1 MPIIGSFG
9 AGSGKGFG
17 FGGETGP
24 AFIIATGGTVVTCGD
39 YKTHIFTSDGTF
51 SVTNKGK
58 PTGSNSVDYFVVAG
72 GGGGGGSP
80 DLGAGGGGA
89 GGFRVSNS
97 YSLPAPSMS
106 PLASCASTPIT
117 TGAYPVTVGG
127 GGTGG
132 CQNAGAKYGTSGS
145 NSIFGSITSAGGGAA
160 KGVGAVPAC
169 QSLFDGGSGGG
180 GASRNSP
187 SPYIPLGA
195 SGNTPPVSPPQGN
208 NGGNAFVFV
217 GHPSSAGGGGGGGAG
232 AVGGTASPNPGP
244 GGPGGAGSFIA
255 DGFISPTCAPTYGTP
270 GPTPSVRYFAGGGG
284 GGTFA
289 NGCGGLGGAGGGGR
303 GSTGVNPGPG
313 SIAEA
318 GTANTGGGGGG
329 GGYACNPPNAPGCGK
344 AGGSGIVMI
353 RYKYQ

>member
-39 YKTHIFTSDGTF
+39 YKTHIFTSDGAF

-58 PTGSNSVDYFVVAG
+58 PSGSNSVDYFVVAG
-72 GGGGGGSP
+72 GGGGSASP

-106 PLASCASTPIT
+106 PLANCASTPIT
-117 TGAYPVTVGG
+117 TGAYPITVGG
-127 GGTGG
+127 GGTAGCRTSPRQGG
-132 CQNAGAKYGTSGS
+132 SGT

-160 KGVGAVPAC
+160 KDKCAVPAC
-169 QSLFDGGSGGG
+169 QSNFDGGSGGG
-180 GASRNSP
+180 GASKNTP
-187 SPYIPLGA
+187 APYAPLGG
-195 SGNTPPVSPPQGN
+195 SGNTPTVSPPQGN
-208 NGGNAFVFV
+208 NGGNAFAFN
-217 GHPSSAGGGGGGGAG
+217 GHPNSAGGGGGGGAG

-244 GGPGGAGSFIA
+244 AGPGGAGSFIA
-255 DGFISPTCAPTYGTP
+255 DGFISPTCAPTYGTA

-284 GGTFA
+284 GGTYA
-289 NGCGGLGGAGGGGR
+289 NGSGGDPGVGGGGR
-303 GSTGVNPGPG
+303 GTTGSNP
-313 SIAEA
+313 SFIALA
-318 GTANTGGGGGG
+318 GTVNTGGGGGG
-329 GGYACNPPNAPGCGK
+329 GGNPGPNIPGACGK

-353 RYKYQ
+353 RYKFQ

>member
-80 DLGAGGGGA
+80 DLGSGGGGA

-97 YSLPAPSMS
+97 YNLPAPSMS

-117 TGAYPVTVGG
+117 TGAYPITVGG

-132 CQNAGAKYGTSGS
+132 CQGAPVRYGTSGS

-160 KGVGAVPAC
+160 KGIGAVPAC
-169 QSLFDGGSGGG
+169 QSL
-180 GASRNSP
+180 
-187 SPYIPLGA
+187 LM
-195 SGNTPPVSPPQGN
+195 VVQ
-208 NGGNAFVFV
+208 V
-217 GHPSSAGGGGGGGAG
+217 
-232 AVGGTASPNPGP
+232 AVELQE
-244 GGPGGAGSFIA
+244 IVHLL
-255 DGFISPTCAPTYGTP
+255 TYH
-270 GPTPSVRYFAGGGG
+270 
-284 GGTFA
+284 
-289 NGCGGLGGAGGGGR
+289 
-303 GSTGVNPGPG
+303 
-313 SIAEA
+313 
-318 GTANTGGGGGG
+318 
-329 GGYACNPPNAPGCGK
+329 
-344 AGGSGIVMI
+344 
-353 RYKYQ
+353 